1 MYKFNSELEA
11 VEENSVSLT
20 GRQASFR
27 GTGRSL
33 ASCHHDIRE
42 SIHIRCTIETV
53 SIFTLYYKRG
63 RGRLQTRFKAGL
75 ISVAIF
81 SLLLFG

>member
-11 VEENSVSLT
+11 VEENSVSPDMDVWLAFEGK
-20 GRQASFR
+20 GRPIGS
-27 GTGRSL
+27 
-33 ASCHHDIRE
+33 
-42 SIHIRCTIETV
+42 V
-53 SIFTLYYKRG
+53 SIFTLYCKKG
-63 RGRLQTRFKAGL
+63 RGRIQIRFKAGS